1 MVERGGKDVFLFLPR
16 VLLEARASILGLRA
30 EGLGLLAIERLLERV
45 RAEEG
50 GEPSKTMLPMGGRPL
65 S

>member
-1 MVERGGKDVFLFLPR
+1 MDGHR
-16 VLLEARASILGLRA
+16 V
-30 EGLGLLAIERLLERV
+30 EGLGLLAVGRLLERV

-50 GEPSKTMLPMGGRPL
+50 GEPSRTMLPMGGRPP